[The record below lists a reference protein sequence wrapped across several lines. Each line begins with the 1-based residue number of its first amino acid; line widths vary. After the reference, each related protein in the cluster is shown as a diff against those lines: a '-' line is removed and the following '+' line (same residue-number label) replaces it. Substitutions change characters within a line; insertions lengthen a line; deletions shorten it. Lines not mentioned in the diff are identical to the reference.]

1 VASRPAQL
9 KRILGVG
16 DGLAVVVGL
25 VIGLGILRTPGLIAG
40 YIGDP
45 NLILLAWL
53 AGGVVALG
61 SAMVFSE
68 MAAMHPEA
76 GGKFAY
82 ARHAFGPVGGF
93 VAGWSE
99 VIVTRGFSAASKA
112 IVIGEYL
119 ILLTGWGVIRAWA
132 AAVVVGFFLVHLM
145 GLQVGRTFQNVVTAL
160 KVMLI
165 LVIIGVGLLWGN
177 GASWEPGRTITPE
190 RGLLLGFAL
199 AYLSI
204 SFTYY
209 GWDDA
214 VKLAEE
220 IREPEKKLPRIL
232 VFGAIGVA
240 GLYLGI
246 NVAFLSALTV
256 GEMAGSPLVA
266 ADAVGVAFGEAGRTF
281 ITVTA
286 LVILIS
292 SLNVNFLGVPRVAY
306 GLASKGL
313 APKSFLGVTKG
324 GTPLGG
330 LLLITGLVF
339 VLAMTRSFE
348 FLIRFMMFVAI
359 TIDAGIL
366 IALFRLRLTQPDQSR
381 PFRVPG
387 YPWMPALMVVLYV
400 LILVLVAATQPELAL
415 GGTALVLALLM
426 AGVLWTKFGDP
437 SIPPHGSSADLNG

>member
-1 VASRPAQL
+1 MASQPSQL
-9 KRILGVG
+9 RRILGIG

-25 VIGLGILRTPGLIAG
+25 VIGVGILRTPGLIAG
-40 YIGDP
+40 YIGNP
-45 NLILLAWL
+45 TLILLAWTT
-53 AGGVVALG
+53 GGVVALG

-68 MAAMHPEA
+68 MAAMYPEA

-82 ARHAFGPVGGF
+82 ARHSFGPTGGF

-119 ILLTGWGVIRAWA
+119 NLLTGWGAIRAWA
-132 AAVVVGFFLVHLM
+132 AAVILGFFLVHLM
-145 GLQVGRTFQNVVTAL
+145 GLQVGRTFQNIVTAL
-160 KVMLI
+160 KVVLI
-165 LVIIGVGLLWGN
+165 VVIIGVGLVLGT
-177 GASWEPGRTITPE
+177 GASWEPSTTMTLE

-220 IREPEKKLPRIL
+220 IKQPEKKLPRIL
-232 VFGAIGVA
+232 IFGAIGVA
-240 GLYLGI
+240 GLYLAI

-256 GEMAGSPLVA
+256 DEMAGSPLVA
-266 ADAVGVAFGEAGRTF
+266 ADVVAVAFGEAGRTF

-306 GLASKGL
+306 GLARKGL
-313 APKSFLGVTKG
+313 APRSFLGVTKG

-339 VLAMTRSFE
+339 ILAMTRSFE
-348 FLIRFMMFVAI
+348 LLIQFMMFVAI

-366 IALFRLRLTQPDQSR
+366 IALFRLRRTQPAQPR
-381 PFRVPG
+381 PFLVPG
-387 YPWMPALMVVLYV
+387 YPWMPAVMVLLYI
-400 LILVLVAATQPELAL
+400 LILALVTVTQPELAL
-415 GGTALVLALLM
+415 GGTSLILGLLL
-426 AGVLWTKFGDP
+426 AGVLWTKFGGKGMP
-437 SIPPHGSSADLNG
+437 

>member
-1 VASRPAQL
+1 VASRPSQL

-45 NLILLAWL
+45 NLILLAWM
-53 AGGVVALG
+53 AGGIIALG

-132 AAVVVGFFLVHLM
+132 AAVVIGFFLVHLM
-145 GLQVGRTFQNVVTAL
+145 GLQVGRAFQNVVTAL

-165 LVIIGVGLLWGN
+165 VVIIGVGLLWGN
-177 GASWEPGRTITPE
+177 GASWEPGETITPE

-220 IREPEKKLPRIL
+220 IREPEKKLPQIL
-232 VFGAIGVA
+232 VFGAVGVA
-240 GLYLGI
+240 GLYLAI

-306 GLASKGL
+306 GMASKGL

-330 LLLITGLVF
+330 LLLITGLIF

-366 IALFRLRLTQPDQSR
+366 IALFRLRRTQPDQSR

-400 LILVLVAATQPELAL
+400 LILVLVVATQPELAL
-415 GGTALVLALLM
+415 GGTALVFALLI
-426 AGVLWTKFGDP
+426 AGALWARFGYHSTP
-437 SIPPHGSSADLNG
+437 SAGSSTDLNV

>member
-1 VASRPAQL
+1 VASQPSQL

-25 VIGLGILRTPGLIAG
+25 VIGVGILRTPGLIAG

-45 NLILLAWL
+45 VLILLAWTT
-53 AGGVVALG
+53 GGVVALG

-68 MAAMHPEA
+68 MAAMYPEA

-119 ILLTGWGVIRAWA
+119 SLLTGWTAIRTWA
-132 AAVVVGFFLVHLM
+132 AAIILGFFLVHLM
-145 GLQVGRTFQNVVTAL
+145 GLQVGRTFQNVVTAI

-165 LVIIGVGLLWGN
+165 VVIIGVGLLLGT
-177 GASWEPGRTITPE
+177 GASWEPGTTMTSE

-220 IREPEKKLPRIL
+220 IKQPEKKLPRIL

-240 GLYLGI
+240 GLYLAI
-246 NVAFLSALTV
+246 NIAFLSALTIDQ
-256 GEMAGSPLVA
+256 MAGSPLVA
-266 ADAVGVAFGEAGRTF
+266 ADAVAVAFGEAGRTF

-306 GLASKGL
+306 GLAHKGL
-313 APKSFLGVTKG
+313 APQSFLGVTRG

-339 VLAMTRSFE
+339 ILAMTRSFE

-359 TIDAGIL
+359 AIDAGIL
-366 IALFRLRLTQPDQSR
+366 VALFRLRRTHPAQPR
-381 PFRVPG
+381 PFQVPG
-387 YPWMPALMVVLYV
+387 YPWMPAIMVLLYI
-400 LILVLVAATQPELAL
+400 LILALVAATQPELAL
-415 GGTALVLALLM
+415 GGTSLILGLLLAG
-426 AGVLWTKFGDP
+426 ALWTKFRPGNT
-437 SIPPHGSSADLNG
+437 A

>member
-1 VASRPAQL
+1 MSRAEL

-16 DGLAVVVGL
+16 DGLAIVVGM

-40 YIGDP
+40 YLGEP
-45 NLILLAWL
+45 WLILLAWI
-53 AGGVVALG
+53 AGGVIALG

-68 MAAMHPEA
+68 MASMYPEA

-82 ARHAFGPVGGF
+82 ARHAYGPIGGF

-99 VIVTRGFSAASKA
+99 VLVTRGFSAASKA

-119 ILLTGWGVIRAWA
+119 ILLTGWGAIRPWA
-132 AAVVVGFFLVHLM
+132 AAVVIAFFLIHLM
-145 GLQVGRTFQNVVTAL
+145 GLQVGRVFQNVVTAG
-160 KVMLI
+160 KVLLI
-165 LVIIGVGLLWGN
+165 LVIIGVGLLAGT
-177 GASWEPGRTITPE
+177 GASWQPDTTIAPE
-190 RGLLLGFAL
+190 HGLALGFAL

-209 GWDDA
+209 GWEDA

-220 IREPEKKLPRIL
+220 FKDPGRKLPRIL
-232 VFGAIGVA
+232 FFGAVA
-240 GLYLGI
+240 VATLYIGI
-246 NVAFLSALTV
+246 NLAFLSALTV
-256 GEMAGSPLVA
+256 GEMSGSPLVA
-266 ADAVGVAFGEAGRTF
+266 ADAVAVAFGEAGRTF

-313 APKSFLGVTKG
+313 APRSFLSVTGG

-339 VLAMTRSFE
+339 LLAMTRSFE
-348 FLIRFMMFVAI
+348 FLIQFMMFVAI
-359 TIDAGIL
+359 SVDSIVL
-366 IALFRLRLTQPDQSR
+366 FALFRLRRIRARDPR
-381 PFRVPG
+381 PYRVPG
-387 YPWMPALMVVLYV
+387 YPWMPALMLLAYL
-400 LILVLVAATQPELAL
+400 LILALVTGTQPKLAV
-415 GGTALVLALLM
+415 GGTSLVLALFL
-426 AGVLWTKFGDP
+426 AGVLWTKLGRHHSDP
-437 SIPPHGSSADLNG
+437 PPESLDPIH